1 MKWQKK
7 TLDTLGLQC
16 PQPILQIAVKSADL
30 KQGDILE
37 VIADC
42 PTFENDVRLWCKR
55 LNKQLLF
62 IRNVNGKKKC
72 QIQF

>member
-1 MKWQKK
+1 MAIK

-16 PQPILQIAVKSADL
+16 PEPILQIAVKSADL
-30 KQGDILE
+30 QQGDILQ
-37 VIADC
+37 VVSDC

-62 IRNVNGKKKC
+62 IRSVNGKKEC

>member
-1 MKWQKK
+1 MAIKK
-7 TLDTLGLQC
+7 MNLIGLQC
-16 PQPILQIAVKSADL
+16 PEPILQISVKSTEL

-42 PTFENDVRLWCKR
+42 STFENDVRLWCER
-55 LNKQLLF
+55 LNKYLLF
-62 IRNVNGKKKC
+62 FRNVNGRKEC

>member
-1 MKWQKK
+1 MAKK

-30 KQGDILE
+30 QQGDILE

-62 IRNVNGKKKC
+62 IRNVNGKKEC

>member
-1 MKWQKK
+1 MAIKK
-7 TLDTLGLQC
+7 LTLTGLRC
-16 PQPILQIAVKSADL
+16 PEPILRIAVKAADL
-30 KQGDILE
+30 KQGDVLE

-42 PTFENDVRLWCKR
+42 STFENDVRLWCKR

-62 IRNVNGKKKC
+62 MRNVNGKKEC

>member
-1 MKWQKK
+1 MAIK
-7 TLDTLGLQC
+7 TLNTLGLQC

-30 KQGDILE
+30 QEGDVLE

-62 IRNVNGKKKC
+62 VRSVNGRKEC

>member
-1 MKWQKK
+1 MAKK

-30 KQGDILE
+30 QQGDILE

>member
-1 MKWQKK
+1 MAIK

-16 PQPILQIAVKSADL
+16 PEPILQIAVKSADL
-30 KQGDILE
+30 QQGDILQ

-62 IRNVNGKKKC
+62 MRSVNGKKEC

>member
-1 MKWQKK
+1 MAKK